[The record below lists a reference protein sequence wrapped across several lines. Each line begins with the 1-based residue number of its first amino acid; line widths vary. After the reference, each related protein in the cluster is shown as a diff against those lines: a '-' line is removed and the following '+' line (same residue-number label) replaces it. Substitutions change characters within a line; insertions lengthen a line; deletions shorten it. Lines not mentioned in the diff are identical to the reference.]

1 MNETQR
7 APKAVIVDDGDRS
20 APGGHAKKRAPRA
33 FTDIDFEPEPAD
45 GELAVAPPA
54 PPPARGFRWG
64 ALLAGSLGSLFVVWL
79 GLAIADLVQS
89 ALARSQTLGGITIA
103 AAALAALALLAIVAR
118 EVWSLMRLARIEH
131 IQADAARAINF
142 DDGPA
147 AKRAVDGVMALYRGR
162 HDALWGL
169 ESIRQHSHD
178 ILDPRDRVRMVDRH
192 LLSPRDDDAHRLIA
206 RTARRVTLVTTVAP
220 TAVLDILFVG
230 VQNLRMLRQLASL
243 YGGRPSALATLRLA
257 RMVLGHL
264 AVTGGLAL
272 TDNVM
277 QHVIGKGVLGRL
289 SARFGEGTVNG
300 IMTARIGL
308 AARDVC
314 RPIPQDRAG
323 KETLGSLLREVISFG
338 EGGEKA

>member
-1 MNETQR
+1 MSETHR
-7 APKAVIVDDGDRS
+7 APKAFVLDEEP
-20 APGGHAKKRAPRA
+20 AKAEAHTKKRAPRG
-33 FTDIDFEPEPAD
+33 FVDIDIEPEAD
-45 GELAVAPPA
+45 AGELVVAPPT

-64 ALLAGSLGSLFVVWL
+64 ALLAGSLGGLFVVWI
-79 GLAIADLVQS
+79 GLSISDLIQS
-89 ALARSQTLGGITIA
+89 ALARSMTLGGVTIV
-103 AAALAALALLAIVAR
+103 AAALAGLALVAIVTR

-131 IQADAARAINF
+131 VQADAARALNL
-142 DDGPA
+142 DDAPSG
-147 AKRAVDGVMALYRGR
+147 KRAVDGVMALYRGR

-169 ESIRQHSHD
+169 ESIRQHKDD
-178 ILDPRDRVRMVDRH
+178 ILDPRDRVRLVERY
-192 LLSPRDDDAHRLIA
+192 LLTPRDADAHRLIA
-206 RTARRVTLVTTVAP
+206 RTARRVTLVTTVTP
-220 TAVLDILFVG
+220 TAVLDILFVAL
-230 VQNLRMLRQLASL
+230 QNLRMLRQIATL
-243 YGGRPSALATLRLA
+243 YGGRPSTLATLKLA

-314 RPIPQDRAG
+314 RPIPQERAA
-323 KETLGSLLREVISFG
+323 KETLGSLLREVVNFG
-338 EGGEKA
+338 EPGEKA